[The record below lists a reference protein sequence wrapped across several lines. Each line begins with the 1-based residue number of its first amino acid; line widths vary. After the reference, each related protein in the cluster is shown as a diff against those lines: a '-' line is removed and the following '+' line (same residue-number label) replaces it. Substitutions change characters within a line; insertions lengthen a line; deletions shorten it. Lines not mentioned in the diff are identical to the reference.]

1 MKEVPKIVIPSENQ
15 KLWEKEKEPVA

>member
-15 KLWEKEKEPVA
+15 KFCEKEKEPVT